1 MQIDDKR
8 LLSFREAAMYLGI
21 SEAALRK
28 RRFLG
33 QLKGLIRL
41 GGRLYFDK
49 SKLDKFIDKLEIR
62 KREPRDD

>member
-1 MQIDDKR
+1 MQLEDKK
-8 LLSFREAAMYLGI
+8 LLSFREASEYLGI

-33 QLKGLIRL
+33 QLRGLIRL

-49 SKLDKFIDKLEIR
+49 SKLDKFVDSLEIETGGQR
-62 KREPRDD
+62 